1 MILAIRHKMTG
12 LTAAALG
19 CAALLGAPALAQEF
33 PDQPIT
39 MVVPAG
45 TGGSNDRAARLISG
59 FLSEELGQPITVINR
74 PGGGNLLGH
83 LYFQQQP
90 ADGYTILR
98 TTAIPYMTVNMLVQ
112 GAEFDI
118 TDFTPINLGDID
130 TSVIAVAEDSEF
142 ATIDDLLAEIRA
154 NPGTVSIGVQPT
166 SADMIN
172 FLIFLEALGL
182 SEDDVRVVTFDSGG
196 PVRNG
201 IAGAQFDAGVIGE
214 RGLRPMAE
222 QVNTLM
228 VFAAEPLDV
237 WDAPAVREVTAAE
250 GVAEYPNIL
259 SGSVRGYFVHGNL
272 EEEHPERYQRL
283 VDAFKAVSE
292 NEEAIAAHN
301 EQQITID
308 WYGPEESTEIMLREH
323 ENLTNPEY
331 LNVLKPE

>member
-1 MILAIRHKMTG
+1 MIRDIRKKMTG

-19 CAALLGAPALAQEF
+19 CAALLSAPAIAQEF
-33 PDQPIT
+33 PDKPIT

-59 FLSEELGQPITVINR
+59 FLSEELGQPISVINR

-83 LYFQQQP
+83 IYFQQQP

-112 GAEFDI
+112 GADFDI
-118 TDFTPINLGDID
+118 TDFKPINLGDID
-130 TSVIAVAEDSEF
+130 TSVIAVSEDSDFE
-142 ATIDDLLAEIRA
+142 TIDDLLAEIRA

-172 FLIFLEALGL
+172 FLIFLDALGL
-182 SEDDVRVVTFDSGG
+182 TQDDVRVVTFDSGG

-214 RGLRPMAE
+214 RGLRRMAD

-237 WDAPAVREVTAAE
+237 WDAPAVRTVTEAE
-250 GVAEYPNIL
+250 GVAEYPSIL
-259 SGSVRGYFVHGNL
+259 SGSVRGYFVHGSL
-272 EEEHPERYQRL
+272 QEDHPERYQRL
-283 VDAFKAVSE
+283 VDAFQAVTE
-292 NEEAIAAHN
+292 NEEAIAAHE

-308 WYGPEESTEIMLREH
+308 WYGPELSTEIMLREH

>member
-1 MILAIRHKMTG
+1 MILAIWRNLTG

-19 CAALLGAPALAQEF
+19 CAAMIAGPTLAQDY

-59 FLSEELGQPITVINR
+59 FLSEELGQPISVINR

-83 LYFQQQP
+83 IYFQQQP

-118 TDFTPINLGDID
+118 TDFKPINLGDID

-142 ATIDDLLAEIRA
+142 ATIDELLAEIRN
-154 NPGTVSIGVQPT
+154 NPGTVSVGVQPT

-172 FLIFLEALGL
+172 FRIFLEAVGL
-182 SEDDVRVVTFDSGG
+182 SEDDVRIVTFDSGG

-228 VFAAEPLDV
+228 VFAEEALDV
-237 WDAPAVREVTAAE
+237 WDAPAVRDVTAAE
-250 GVAEYPNIL
+250 GVADYPNIL
-259 SGSVRGYFVHGNL
+259 SGSVRGYFVHGSL
-272 EEEHPERYQRL
+272 EKEYPARYQRL
-283 VDAFKAVSE
+283 LEAFKAVSE
-292 NEEAIAAHN
+292 DEDAIAAHN

-308 WYGPEESTEIMLREH
+308 WYGPELSTEIMLREH

-331 LNVLKPE
+331 LNVLMPE